1 MRKYSTPD
9 IFVIHIDNSVSL
21 VLMSSELGN
30 GNGQGGGWGPGG
42 KPKGAAQANDVQLS
56 STPFETNP
64 FQ

>member
-1 MRKYSTPD
+1 MRKYNKPD
-9 IFVIHIDNSVSL
+9 ITTIKLDKSISL
-21 VLMSSELGN
+21 IMMSTTLGN